1 VLTVL
6 IVEQLAT
13 AANLS
18 LAFETSTLL
27 QVLLQG
33 ATSRSSINTTLSK
46 LLCSVVSGIFHAQD
60 RKTHFYIYET
70 NSMYVY
76 ANVRRT
82 RTQSYAPT
90 GSGLSAAAS
99 SHKF

>member
-60 RKTHFYIYET
+60 RIDSFSYLYEI
-70 NSMYVY
+70 NSTYVY

-82 RTQSYAPT
+82 QSHAPT